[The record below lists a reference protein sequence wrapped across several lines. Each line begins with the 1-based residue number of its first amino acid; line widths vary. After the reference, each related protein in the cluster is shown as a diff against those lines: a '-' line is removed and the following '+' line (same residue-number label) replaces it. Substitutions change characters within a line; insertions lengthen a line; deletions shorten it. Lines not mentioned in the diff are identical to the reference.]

1 MNRNFARGRLRALLS
16 ALALG
21 FALAAA
27 SAPALAAEKLS
38 GVVNVNTASAEQLSL
53 LPGIGEARAREI
65 VSARQKQGGFKRVE
79 DLLAVKGIGDAALA
93 KLRPYVALS
102 GETTLKAQR

>member
-1 MNRNFARGRLRALLS
+1 MKRNSALGRSRALLS

-21 FALAAA
+21 LALAAA
-27 SAPALAAEKLS
+27 SAPAFAAEKVS

-65 VSARQKQGGFKRVE
+65 VATRQKQGGFKRVE
-79 DLLAVKGIGDAALA
+79 DLLAIKGIGEASLA
-93 KLRPYVALS
+93 KLRPYVALQ
-102 GETTLKAQR
+102 GDTTLRAH